1 MAIDII
7 WLDTIDSTNK
17 EILRRSDDLTDF
29 TILAAE
35 YQSEGRGQKGT
46 SWESAKGTN
55 LTFSLLL
62 KPDMIKAENQFII
75 SQIAAVG
82 VYEYLKN
89 KGVDAKIKWPNDI
102 YVDDKKIAG
111 ILIENAIEGDSL
123 SESVVGIGLN
133 INQDKFESNAPNPV
147 SLKKITGIEYDLKE
161 ELEKLAFFLYDLYIP
176 FKNFSWGSISEKIS
190 TMYHRNLY
198 RYEELHK
205 FQETPS
211 GEIFEGRIIGTDKN
225 ACLQIE
231 KLDGSVVSYAFK
243 EVKYII

>member
-82 VYEYLKN
+82 VYEYLKS

>member
-17 EILRRSDDLTDF
+17 EILRRAEDLTDF

-35 YQSEGRGQKGT
+35 FQSEGRGQKGT

-55 LTFSLLL
+55 LTLSLLL
-62 KPDMIKAENQFII
+62 KPEMIKAENQFII

-82 VYEYLKN
+82 VYQYLKS
-89 KGVDAKIKWPNDI
+89 KGVEAKIKWPNDI
-102 YVDDKKIAG
+102 YVKDKKIAG
-111 ILIENAIEGDSL
+111 ILIENTIEGDSL
-123 SESVVGIGLN
+123 SESIVGIGLN
-133 INQDKFESNAPNPV
+133 LNQDKFASNAPNPV
-147 SLKKITGIEYDLKE
+147 SLKNLTGKDYDLKE
-161 ELEKLAFFLYDLYIP
+161 ELEQLAFFLYDLYIP

-190 TMYHRNLY
+190 SMYHRHLY
-198 RYEELHK
+198 RFEEIHK

-211 GEIFEGRIIGTDKN
+211 GEVFDGRIIGTDKN

-231 KLDGSVVSYAFK
+231 KMDGSVVSYAFK

>member
-17 EILRRSDDLTDF
+17 EILRRSDELTDF

-82 VYEYLKN
+82 VYEYLKS
-89 KGVDAKIKWPNDI
+89 KGVEAKIKWPNDI
-102 YVDDKKIAG
+102 YVEDKKIAG

-133 INQDKFESNAPNPV
+133 LNQDKFESNAPNPV
-147 SLKKITGIEYDLKE
+147 SLKKITGKEYDLKE

-198 RYEELHK
+198 RYEEIHK

-211 GEIFEGRIIGTDKN
+211 GEVFEGRIIGTDKN

>member
-1 MAIDII
+1 M
-7 WLDTIDSTNK
+7 
-17 EILRRSDDLTDF
+17 
-29 TILAAE
+29 
-35 YQSEGRGQKGT
+35 
-46 SWESAKGTN
+46 
-55 LTFSLLL
+55 
-62 KPDMIKAENQFII
+62 
-75 SQIAAVG
+75 
-82 VYEYLKN
+82 YEYLKS
-89 KGVDAKIKWPNDI
+89 KGVEAKIKWPNDI
-102 YVDDKKIAG
+102 YVEDKKIAG

-133 INQDKFESNAPNPV
+133 LNQDKFESNAPNPV
-147 SLKKITGIEYDLKE
+147 SLKKITGKEYDLKE

-198 RYEELHK
+198 RYEEIHK

-211 GEIFEGRIIGTDKN
+211 GEVFEGRIIGTDKN

>member
-17 EILRRSDDLTDF
+17 EILRRSDELADF

-82 VYEYLKN
+82 CTNISRAKVLRLK
-89 KGVDAKIKWPNDI
+89 
-102 YVDDKKIAG
+102 
-111 ILIENAIEGDSL
+111 
-123 SESVVGIGLN
+123 
-133 INQDKFESNAPNPV
+133 
-147 SLKKITGIEYDLKE
+147 
-161 ELEKLAFFLYDLYIP
+161 
-176 FKNFSWGSISEKIS
+176 
-190 TMYHRNLY
+190 
-198 RYEELHK
+198 
-205 FQETPS
+205 
-211 GEIFEGRIIGTDKN
+211 
-225 ACLQIE
+225 
-231 KLDGSVVSYAFK
+231 
-243 EVKYII
+243 

>member
-7 WLDTIDSTNK
+7 WLESTDSTNK
-17 EILRRSDDLTDF
+17 EALRRFGELTDF

-35 YQSEGRGQKGT
+35 YQTEGRGQKGT

-55 LTFSLLL
+55 LTFSLVL
-62 KPDMIKAENQFII
+62 KPEMIKAENQFII

-82 VYEYLKN
+82 VFEYLKS
-89 KGVDAKIKWPNDI
+89 KGIEAKIKWPNDI
-102 YVDDKKIAG
+102 YINNKKVAG
-111 ILIENAIEGDSL
+111 ILIENTIEGDSL
-123 SESVVGIGLN
+123 SGSIVGIGLN
-133 INQDKFESNAPNPV
+133 LNQNKFESNAPNPV
-147 SLKKITGIEYDLKE
+147 SVKMVTGENYDLKE
-161 ELEKLAFFLYDLYIP
+161 EMEKLAFFLYDLYIP

-190 TMYHRNLY
+190 SMYHRNLY

-231 KLDGSVVSYAFK
+231 KLDGTVSSYAFK
-243 EVKYII
+243 EIKYII

>member
-7 WLDTIDSTNK
+7 WLESIDSTNK
-17 EILRRSDDLTDF
+17 EALRRSDDLTDF

-46 SWESAKGTN
+46 SWESAKGSN
-55 LTFSLLL
+55 LTFSLVL

-82 VYEYLKN
+82 VYEYLVS

-102 YVDDKKIAG
+102 YVGDKKIAG
-111 ILIENAIEGDSL
+111 ILIENFIEGDSL
-123 SESVVGIGLN
+123 SESIVGVGLN
-133 INQDKFESNAPNPV
+133 LNQEKFDSGAPNPV
-147 SLKKITGIEYDLKE
+147 SLKAITGENYDRKE
-161 ELEKLAFFLYDLYIP
+161 ELEKLAFYLYDLYIP

-190 TMYHRNLY
+190 SMYHRNLY

-225 ACLQIE
+225 ACILIE
-231 KLDGSVVSYAFK
+231 KLDGSTVSYAFK
-243 EVKYII
+243 EIKYII

>member
-17 EILRRSDDLTDF
+17 EILRRSDELTDF

-46 SWESAKGTN
+46 TWESAKGTN

-82 VYEYLKN
+82 VYEYLKS
-89 KGVDAKIKWPNDI
+89 KGVEAKIKWPNDI
-102 YVDDKKIAG
+102 YVEDKKIAG

-133 INQDKFESNAPNPV
+133 LNQDKFESNAPNPV
-147 SLKKITGIEYDLKE
+147 SLKKITGKEYDLKE

-198 RYEELHK
+198 RYEEIHK

-211 GEIFEGRIIGTDKN
+211 GEVFEGRIIGTDKN

>member
-17 EILRRSDDLTDF
+17 EILRRSDELTDF

-82 VYEYLKN
+82 VYEYLKS
-89 KGVDAKIKWPNDI
+89 KGVEAKIKWPNDI
-102 YVDDKKIAG
+102 YVEDKKIAG

-133 INQDKFESNAPNPV
+133 LNQDKFESNAPNPV
-147 SLKKITGIEYDLKE
+147 SLKKITGKEYDLKE

-198 RYEELHK
+198 RYEEIHK

-211 GEIFEGRIIGTDKN
+211 GEVLEARIIGTDKN